1 MTYNIVIPPSIQD
14 KIREQALYIAKD
26 KPSAALSWYDNI
38 YDCIYSLADFPN
50 RCPLAP
56 ENVHFLFEL
65 RHLIIGNYRILFRVD
80 GDTVAVLDFKEGHQ
94 QK

>member
-1 MTYNIVIPPSIQD
+1 MTYNIVIPPTIQG
-14 KIREQALYIAKD
+14 KIREQALYIAED
-26 KPSAALSWYDNI
+26 KPSAALKWYDDI
-38 YDCIYSLADFPN
+38 YDGIYSLADFPN

-56 ENVHFLFEL
+56 ENAHFFFEL
-65 RHLIIGNYRILFRVD
+65 RHLIVGNYRILFRVD